1 LANENCNVGNPY
13 NLRLD
18 RFVSQAAGISRS
30 TARSLVQRG
39 QVSVDGELERD
50 VSRQICGSDRVEHAG
65 ERLDL
70 PQPAY
75 LMLNKPLGLL
85 SATSDSEQATV
96 MSLLPQAL
104 AQRVHLVG
112 RLDKQTTGL
121 LLLTEDGAWSH
132 RVASPRHGCAKTYL
146 ADLAEPLVADAEL
159 RLRQGLVL
167 RNDDKPVRS
176 ATLQRLSETRVRIT
190 VTEGRYH
197 LVRRMMA
204 ALGNRVVGLHRER
217 IGGLI
222 LDAALQPGQWRHLT
236 IAERDAALRA
246 E

>member
-1 LANENCNVGNPY
+1 M
-13 NLRLD
+13 RLD

-70 PQPAY
+70 AQPAY